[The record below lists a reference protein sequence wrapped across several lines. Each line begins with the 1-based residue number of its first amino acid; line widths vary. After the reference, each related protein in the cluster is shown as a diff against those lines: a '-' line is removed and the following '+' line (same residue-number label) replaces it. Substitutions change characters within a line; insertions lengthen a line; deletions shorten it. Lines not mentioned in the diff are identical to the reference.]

1 MYLFY
6 IYLNRFIINIY
17 IMLGITEGS
26 KNKEINPINNENK
39 VELKKEEAKYPEEEF
54 GIYDV
59 DEKLDEEL
67 KLNSPIETL
76 KKELCDDEE
85 KSNENIEGEKKDL
98 PVYDRKG
105 NIIDKKDV
113 TNYVLTNNLEML
125 KKLVFPLYN
134 YATFKHNFGKFKY
147 VNWKKLH
154 IKCDYC
160 RKTMF
165 LKYYSMPEH
174 FFKFHFEKMI
184 ENRLVSEI
192 KQKYIIENLFIEKYK
207 KLKKIENDLIVL
219 ELYYRNLKKRSNR
232 KSTLMAKD
240 YMKRFSKIKRVSL
253 DRSID
258 LLKKRI
264 NGMIAQRNTTKNLD
278 NNEIN
283 EKQIM
288 KEI

>member
-1 MYLFY
+1 
-6 IYLNRFIINIY
+6 
-17 IMLGITEGS
+17 MLGITEGS